1 MGVLKGSIS
10 FTRFKVVDKPENE
23 YLDAV
28 KHYAFNE
35 IEEDSD
41 AEVSSGWVSLIEED
55 TQLDA
60 PDFLKGSYLTL
71 LLRVDNR
78 RVPTTALKNNFKKV
92 LKEKYIAGEKLSKSD
107 RQEIKETIRLQL
119 LKKVIPTTKTY
130 SMVWNIKNGS
140 IVFESAN
147 AKVCDM
153 FIDIFN
159 ETFGLKLKRMF
170 PYTLAEQL
178 IDSSLHSSLRNST
191 ETDFIS
197 RTNFPS
203 NYSENVVELL
213 DIKRF
218 LGQEFLIWLWNCGR
232 TSTVFK
238 NCSLWC
244 GDRMVLI
251 SGEDT
256 KVTCEGD
263 IIVMG
268 EVKKGL
274 AQGRKMI
281 ECRFSIEKEDRE
293 YEFTL
298 DDIWMNFKSC
308 KLPKVPLDKDDMD
321 GAFLERM
328 YLLEEVV
335 GMVDHLFKLFIETK
349 FSIDWKTF
357 VNSISDWLQD
367 ICDDKDCDNIG

>member
-1 MGVLKGSIS
+1 MGILKGNIS
-10 FTRFKVVDKPENE
+10 FTRFKVVGKPENE
-23 YLDAV
+23 YLDTI
-28 KHYAFNE
+28 KRYAFNE

-60 PDFLKGSYLTL
+60 PDFLKGAYLTL
-71 LLRVDNR
+71 LLRVDSR
-78 RVPTTALKNNFKKV
+78 KVPSTALKNQYKKV
-92 LKEKYIAGEKLSKSD
+92 LKEKYASGQRPSKSD
-107 RQEIKETIRLQL
+107 RQEIKATIRLQL
-119 LKKVIPTTKTY
+119 LKKVIPAIKTY
-130 SMVWNIKNGS
+130 GMVWNIKDGS
-140 IVFESAN
+140 IIFESTN
-147 AKVCDM
+147 TKVCDM
-153 FIDIFN
+153 FADIFN
-159 ETFGLKLKRMF
+159 ETFGLKPKRMF
-170 PYTLAEQL
+170 PYILAERL
-178 IDSSLHSSLRNST
+178 VDSSLHSNLRNSA

-197 RTNFPS
+197 RTSLSS
-203 NYSENVVELL
+203 NYSENTVDLL
-213 DIKRF
+213 EIKRF

-232 TSTVFK
+232 SSKVFK

-256 KVTCEGD
+256 KVICEGD
-263 IIVMG
+263 IVVMG

-274 AQGRKMI
+274 AQGRKMV

-321 GAFLERM
+321 GAFLERV

-335 GMVDHLFKLFIETK
+335 GIVDHLFKLFIETK
-349 FSIDWKTF
+349 LSIDWRTF

-367 ICDDKDCDNIG
+367 LDN